1 MESFN
6 TRFNIHRNVN
16 ISYCHQGDV
25 KGQRLP
31 HMVFFR
37 LMSVL
42 EGVVRFLVDPLLLRT
57 LSFYELSPNQCL
69 PNFYRVVNCL
79 GHLNQL
85 YGLNLTHHD
94 INFLYAIRGSLRNG
108 YYLQIQITMV
118 RLISCL
124 PDSNRNSMGEF
135 VRVSGNWLNGE
146 LTCPTSSARL
156 VSILFFD
163 SLVWPYSVHF
173 YFKFCLSFI
182 YLFVI
187 FIFWCSYVWSVTIAI
202 YIFVNFI
209 CCFSL

>member
-1 MESFN
+1 MGFSYLLNTNADMESFN

-163 SLVWPYSVHF
+163 SLV
-173 YFKFCLSFI
+173 
-182 YLFVI
+182 
-187 FIFWCSYVWSVTIAI
+187 
-202 YIFVNFI
+202 
-209 CCFSL
+209 